1 MFELQQIKVDIE
13 KEAGIILQQNW
24 QPEFIEYINH
34 LLDTNFEKLIFLL
47 YRIDVDEAKIKALLH
62 IKSNEN
68 AGEIIAQ
75 AIIERQLQKI
85 ESRKNHQ
92 QQNPIAEDE
101 KW

>member
-1 MFELQQIKVDIE
+1 MLELQQIKVDIE

-24 QPEFIEYINH
+24 HPEFVEYINH

-47 YRIDVDEAKIKALLH
+47 YRIDVDEAKIKALLQ

-68 AGEIIAQ
+68 GGETIAQ
-75 AIIERQLQKI
+75 TIIERQLQKI
-85 ESRKNHQ
+85 ESRKKHKQ
-92 QQNPIAEDE
+92 ENPISDDE